1 MAAQGSGYENDSEI
15 RLTCSFQAP
24 LKGGAAL
31 TEKAKPDTVIARNQ
45 SQSGLKQFLG
55 YLP

>member
-1 MAAQGSGYENDSEI
+1 MAAQGLGYENDSEI

-45 SQSGLKQFLG
+45 SQSGLKSFLR
-55 YLP
+55 YLQ